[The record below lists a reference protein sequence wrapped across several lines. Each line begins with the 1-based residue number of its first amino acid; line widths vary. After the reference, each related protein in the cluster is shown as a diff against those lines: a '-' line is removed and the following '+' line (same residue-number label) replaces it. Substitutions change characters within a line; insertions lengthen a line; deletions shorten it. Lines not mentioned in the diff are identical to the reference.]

1 MPTVREASRKVEQ
14 CVNQKIGKLQ
24 NGYRQRLASSVAT
37 LARLRK
43 LDTPGGGSWMVVGEE
58 IFSQLPDFGLG
69 RESDQKALRSIKA
82 ALKLYAIH
90 QQSKKTDMAVF
101 TQTGG
106 RPVGSF
112 GWACHQ
118 ITLSDGDAGA
128 VGVRRRMASVE
139 AAGDDFTGVE
149 TCLRPLIRQ
158 MKAKNIPL
166 NYGALAKDLFLIQFD
181 DAREDVFLRWA
192 RDYYTPKPVDQSAS
206 NQA

>member
-24 NGYRQRLASSVAT
+24 SGYLQGLASSRAT

-90 QQSKKTDMAVF
+90 QQSKDRPMAVF
-101 TQTGG
+101 TQTGK

-112 GWACHQ
+112 GQACRL
-118 ITLSDGDAGA
+118 ITDDEGRGA
-128 VGVRRRMASVE
+128 AGVRRRMASVE
-139 AAGDDFTGVE
+139 AASDFAGVE
-149 TCLRPLIRQ
+149 TCLRSLIRQ

-166 NYGALAKDLFLIQFD
+166 NYGALAKDLFLIQCD
-181 DAREDVFLRWA
+181 DTREDVFLRWA
-192 RDYYTPKPVDQSAS
+192 QDYYAPKPAEQSATD
-206 NQA
+206 QA